1 MSNVLADLRL
11 NISTNTA
18 NLTKGVEEYKK
29 RVSDMKSATTNSLST
44 LKTNF
49 KSASDNIKSS
59 LNVMTGGFSGM
70 LSAGVSAFTGLA
82 KSAKTASA
90 AFAATGIGAII
101 IGITTALAGLIA
113 YFKKT
118 GEGEDKL
125 AEATAYLKGIFEGII
140 KVLVDVGKWLIKA
153 FEDPKSAIL
162 ELWEVIKQNLVNRFK
177 GIVDLFAA
185 GWSAIKNGAIGV
197 GLAIK
202 GIFDNEA
209 REKSKEYF
217 DAMVE
222 DLVKVGKAAIQA
234 STGITP
240 EALQEFAKGIKENA
254 EAMKSLEQQEDAF
267 QDRRRKWNLEAKD
280 LEYKLEEAR
289 LAAAEQEDT
298 SLEGKKKKLDLINS
312 AIEYQKQITAGN
324 LAIASTEIDLE
335 KQRISLTGDLND
347 MTDDQA
353 DKLNSLQVAYKGL
366 EVEGKSSLVKLT
378 KQSQALAE
386 QTTLAMRAADAPQT
400 IKPITAQIDNTAFD
414 NETSH
419 IKTVEEMYAAAEK
432 NKQKWAKE
440 TADYIKQLD
449 DEKLQR
455 DLENTGFGLEMAAQA
470 ITALGDFQE
479 AAMNREL
486 EAAGGNEAKKDEI
499 RKKYAKKQKNVA
511 IMQAVIAGAL
521 AVVQA
526 FAQLGPIGGAI
537 SAVLIGATTAAQIA
551 KISSQPLAKGG
562 LAYGETL
569 ATIGEYTG
577 ASMNPEV
584 VTPLKTLDRK
594 LSNTISAELA
604 KLSFGYGPS
613 EVKFV
618 QEYDQ
623 LVGVLTTGS
632 KIRVL
637 G

>member
-486 EAAGGNEAKKDEI
+486 EAAGGNAAKKDEI
-499 RKKYAKKQKNVA
+499 RKKYDKKQKNVA